1 MEWYTQKE
9 AADLLGVTKST
20 VYHYAKQG
28 KIKKIHDPHRLYK
41 EVRYEKNEIDI
52 LVSERKKQPTGL
64 RPSEVAK
71 HLGLSVQSILKYIQ
85 NGVIKAEAV
94 PFGDER
100 TSYIITENAFLEAKE
115 ILQPRAF
122 DRIRKGE
129 YFHTTYDIG
138 LFQHFQSP
146 LVQTARITKNDLTL
160 DWGFSLPLSQKW
172 IPYEEGIHKY
182 KLKPVYFIHQESI
195 PVKGYIYLQI
205 PYTAEILYP
214 FIDYLYRIWGVENIG
229 IRELEQFILITLKA
243 GERQFENI
251 PFTVT
256 DLLPFIK
263 EGTLELIDG
272 QLVVRSAYRKTNLEL
287 PINMLEIIKQL
298 AEDEDLTISQWIE
311 RELNNAINKEVNYNS
326 ITKAKL

>member
-20 VYHYAKQG
+20 IYHYAKQG
-28 KIKKIHDPHRLYK
+28 KIKKIKDPHRLYK
-41 EVRYEKNEIDI
+41 EARYETTEIDI

-71 HLGLSVQSILKYIQ
+71 YFGLSVQSILKYIQ
-85 NGVIKAEAV
+85 NGVIRAEIV

-100 TSYIITENAFLEAKE
+100 TSYIITEEAFQEAKE

-129 YFHTTYDIG
+129 YFHSSYDIG

-146 LVQTARITKNDLTL
+146 LVQTARVTKNDLTQ

-182 KLKPVYFIHQESI
+182 KLQPVYSIHQESM
-195 PVKGYIYLQI
+195 PVKGYVYLKI
-205 PYTAEILYP
+205 PYAAEILYP
-214 FIDYLYRIWGVENIG
+214 FIDYLYQIWGVENIG
-229 IRELEQFILITLKA
+229 IRELDQFILITLKA
-243 GERQFENI
+243 GERQFENV

-256 DLLPFIK
+256 DLMLFIN
-263 EGTLELIDG
+263 EGTIELING
-272 QLVVRSAYRKTNLEL
+272 LLVVRSAYRKTNLEL
-287 PINMLEIIKQL
+287 PIKMLDTIKQL
-298 AEDEDLTISQWIE
+298 AEDKDITISQWIE
-311 RELNNAINKEVNYNS
+311 QELNNAIKKYC
-326 ITKAKL
+326 